1 MTENK
6 TTLEDL
12 AESLNGFDEIAVQKA
27 FGFNIDD
34 FENQGTLGIRA
45 LVFVEFRREGEKD
58 PAAYKRAMDLTMRDL
73 IDRYPEMAED
83 DVPDPMATLAETGA
97 TKSGK
102 A

>member
-6 TTLEDL
+6 NTLEEL
-12 AESLNGFDEIAVQKA
+12 AESLNGFDEIAVQRS
-27 FGFNIDD
+27 FGFSIDD

-45 LVFVEFRREGEKD
+45 LVFVEFRREGDNDKT
-58 PAAYKRAMDLTMRDL
+58 AYQRAMDLTMREL

-83 DVPDPMATLAETGA
+83 DVPDPMATLATAGV
-97 TKSGK
+97 TPSGK